1 MHRNQCNSWNG
12 NLLMPK
18 EEIEMRI
25 PLCILIYVNSNRE
38 KKILF
43 YTLVQTIE
51 VSLSVNLFLIL
62 MWNISTIHWK
72 AHRTTWPHAW
82 WDSKP
87 WPNW

>member
-1 MHRNQCNSWNG
+1 
-12 NLLMPK
+12 MPK

-62 MWNISTIHWK
+62 M
-72 AHRTTWPHAW
+72 
-82 WDSKP
+82 
-87 WPNW
+87 